1 MLTWKVCF
9 IQCFQLSSWVVNLCS
24 VILCRFG
31 IQLNVILTCTVHVHV
46 YMKNFVFQ
54 RFGVKSDGR
63 HSLSPVCSPAAT
75 SDGVCVSLMHSQ
87 PAASVSEAVGQFV
100 VPGYPERM
108 SKNTADYIS
117 VQHHEELLTRML
129 QSHMTGD
136 LCLVGPRVSESL
148 TKGYSTLHTL

>member
-1 MLTWKVCF
+1 M
-9 IQCFQLSSWVVNLCS
+9 NLCS
-24 VILCRFG
+24 MILCRFG

-46 YMKNFVFQ
+46 LYMKNLVFQ

-75 SDGVCVSLMHSQ
+75 SNGVCVSLMHSQ

-108 SKNTADYIS
+108 SKNTVDYIS
-117 VQHHEELLTRML
+117 VQHHEELLTPML

-148 TKGYSTLHTL
+148 TKGYST

>member
-1 MLTWKVCF
+1 MFPNADLESLLHTVFPAELMGCESMLRDTVQVRNTTKCF
-9 IQCFQLSSWVVNLCS
+9 TYMYC
-24 VILCRFG
+24 
-31 IQLNVILTCTVHVHV
+31 TCTCL
-46 YMKNFVFQ
+46 FVFQ
-54 RFGVKSDGR
+54 RFGIKSDGR

-87 PAASVSEAVGQFV
+87 PAASEAVGQFV

>member
-1 MLTWKVCF
+1 M
-9 IQCFQLSSWVVNLCS
+9 NLCS

-46 YMKNFVFQ
+46 LYMKNLFFQ

-63 HSLSPVCSPAAT
+63 HSLSPVYSPAAT
-75 SDGVCVSLMHSQ
+75 SDGVCVSIMHSQ